1 MERDEL
7 KQWLAESFWST
18 RTPPTMSERVG
29 IVQALVEL
37 SNAELLATCI
47 EANTKA
53 IAANTEA
60 IENQTH
66 IMTIRS

>member
-7 KQWLAESFWST
+7 KQWLEESFWST
-18 RTPPTMSERVG
+18 RTPPTMSEKVG

-47 EANTKA
+47 GKKHCGHSGTD
-53 IAANTEA
+53 
-60 IENQTH
+60 QT
-66 IMTIRS
+66 S